1 MALAWKT
8 KNNKIRA
15 KAKNPQ
21 TSKKPFE
28 NKSKHN
34 NSLSAMLHKLAELV
48 V

>member
-1 MALAWKT
+1 MQT
-8 KNNKIRA
+8 KNNKKTGA

-21 TSKKPFE
+21 TSKKTSE

-34 NSLSAMLHKLAELV
+34 NSLSAMLQKLAELV

>member
-1 MALAWKT
+1 MQT
-8 KNNKIRA
+8 KNNKKIGA

-21 TSKKPFE
+21 TSKNTSK

-34 NSLSAMLHKLAELV
+34 NSLSAMLHKLAESV